1 MTLSN
6 PGFKLC
12 RLNIGIANGF
22 FEHRKANGEH
32 PIRSLKNIATK
43 GTNRSFTERVCLMPH
58 KYTAS
63 NPSRGS
69 SILEEKIALYAR
81 VPHYVLITG
90 ERGTGKTTLAKRL
103 HEMSPRSRKE
113 FVSVNCASFTAELLE
128 SELFGY
134 EKGAF
139 TGANAA
145 KSGLFETADGGT
157 LFLDEV
163 GELSISLQS
172 KLLKAVEEKRIRRV
186 GGNREREIDVRI
198 IAATSKD
205 LHSMVLEGTFRADL
219 YDRLNILQL
228 ETIPLRFQ
236 RERIRELFIRQL
248 KEETAAVGRSAPFV
262 IDDEALATV
271 ELLEWRGN
279 YRQLKNFA
287 ARLAVQAF
295 DSPSITE
302 ENVLHV
308 AGIDRSIT
316 QASDSAIAQGLQ
328 LNDPNL
334 VTVTLDANTDDLDSV
349 YVKAAATFI
358 EHALKRSRGNL
369 RRAAR
374 SMGTTHSTL
383 SRILKKHKESIA
395 NGTYP
400 ASEKQAYS
408 AAA

>member
-1 MTLSN
+1 MEN
-6 PGFKLC
+6 P
-12 RLNIGIANGF
+12 N
-22 FEHRKANGEH
+22 
-32 PIRSLKNIATK
+32 STATRR
-43 GTNRSFTERVCLMPH
+43 TDRSFCEVNRLMANT
-58 KYTAS
+58 YAAG
-63 NPSRGS
+63 NPFRNS
-69 SILEEKIALYAR
+69 STLEEKIALYAR

-103 HEMSPRSRKE
+103 HEISPRSRKE
-113 FVSVNCASFTAELLE
+113 FVSVNCASFTADLLE

-145 KSGLFETADGGT
+145 KEGLFESAEGGT

-163 GELSISLQS
+163 GELSIALQA

-198 IAATSKD
+198 IAATSRD
-205 LHSMVLEGTFRADL
+205 LTAMVQEGTFRADL
-219 YDRLNILQL
+219 LDRLNILQL

-236 RERIRELFIRQL
+236 QERIRDLFIRQME
-248 KEETAAVGRSAPFV
+248 KERAAVGRGMPFV
-262 IDDEALATV
+262 IDDEAIAAI

-279 YRQLKNFA
+279 YRELKNFA

-295 DSPSITE
+295 DASSITE
-302 ENVLHV
+302 DLILYV
-308 AGIDRSIT
+308 AGNRVGTTDLAYNSF
-316 QASDSAIAQGLQ
+316 IAQGIH
-328 LNDPNL
+328 LNRPNI
-334 VTVTLDANTDDLDSV
+334 VTVMLDADTDDLDTV

-383 SRILKKHKESIA
+383 SRILKRHRESVVDGSDA
-395 NGTYP
+395 P
-400 ASEKQAYS
+400 SQQPHYS
-408 AAA
+408 AVA

>member
-1 MTLSN
+1 MALIAVFLSGVSSMLHPFEDSN
-6 PGFKLC
+6 KGS
-12 RLNIGIANGF
+12 RLSQGS
-22 FEHRKANGEH
+22 
-32 PIRSLKNIATK
+32 RS
-43 GTNRSFTERVCLMPH
+43 SD
-58 KYTAS
+58 
-63 NPSRGS
+63 
-69 SILEEKIALYAR
+69 LEEMIVRYAR

-90 ERGTGKTTLAKRL
+90 ERGTGKTTIARRL
-103 HEMSPRSRKE
+103 HELSPRSRKE

-145 KSGLFETADGGT
+145 KSGLFETANGGT

-163 GELSISLQS
+163 GELSFSLQA

-186 GGNREREIDVRI
+186 GGNQERDLDVRI
-198 IAATSKD
+198 IAATSRN
-205 LHSMVLEGTFRADL
+205 LNSMVHEGAFRADL
-219 YDRLNILQL
+219 FDRLNILQL

-236 RERIRELFIRQL
+236 QDRIRDLFIRQMN
-248 KEETAAVGRSAPFV
+248 EESAAVGRPGPFV
-262 IDDEALATV
+262 INDKALEAV

-279 YRQLKNFA
+279 YRELRNFA

-295 DSPSITE
+295 DAPAITE
-302 ENVLHV
+302 DIVLHV
-308 AGIDRSIT
+308 AGIDHSQTGSFADRDAMNS
-316 QASDSAIAQGLQ
+316 SFAQGLQ
-328 LNDPNL
+328 LNRPNL
-334 VTVTLDANTDDLDSV
+334 VTVTLDADTDDLDSV

-383 SRILKKHKESIA
+383 SRILKKHRESVA
-395 NGTYP
+395 NSSYAP
-400 ASEKQAYS
+400 SDQATYS

>member
-1 MTLSN
+1 MQQYSN
-6 PGFKLC
+6 KGS
-12 RLNIGIANGF
+12 
-22 FEHRKANGEH
+22 
-32 PIRSLKNIATK
+32 RS
-43 GTNRSFTERVCLMPH
+43 SD
-58 KYTAS
+58 
-63 NPSRGS
+63 
-69 SILEEKIALYAR
+69 LEEMIVRYAR

-113 FVSVNCASFTAELLE
+113 FVGVNCASFTTELLE

-145 KSGLFETADGGT
+145 KSGLFETANGGT

-163 GELSISLQS
+163 GELSFALQA

-186 GGNREREIDVRI
+186 GGNQERDIDVRI
-198 IAATSKD
+198 IAATSRN
-205 LHSMVLEGTFRADL
+205 LNSMVQEGAFRADL
-219 YDRLNILQL
+219 FDRLNILQL

-236 RERIRELFIRQL
+236 QERIRDLFVRQMN
-248 KEETAAVGRSAPFV
+248 EESAAVGRACPFV

-279 YRQLKNFA
+279 YRELKNFA

-295 DSPSITE
+295 DAPSITE
-302 ENVLHV
+302 EIVLHV
-308 AGIDRSIT
+308 VGIDRT
-316 QASDSAIAQGLQ
+316 KTEASNSSIAQGIH
-328 LNDPNL
+328 LNRPNL
-334 VTVTLDANTDDLDSV
+334 VTVTLDADTDDLDSV

-383 SRILKKHKESIA
+383 SRILKKHRESVA
-395 NGTYP
+395 
-400 ASEKQAYS
+400 ASPYAPSEQPAYS

>member
-1 MTLSN
+1 M
-6 PGFKLC
+6 
-12 RLNIGIANGF
+12 
-22 FEHRKANGEH
+22 
-32 PIRSLKNIATK
+32 
-43 GTNRSFTERVCLMPH
+43 VH
-58 KYTAS
+58 KYTVS
-63 NPSRGS
+63 DRSKGS
-69 SILEEKIALYAR
+69 SILEEKINLYAR

-90 ERGTGKTTLAKRL
+90 ERGTGKTTLARRL
-103 HEMSPRSRKE
+103 HEMSPRSQKE

-145 KSGLFETADGGT
+145 KSGLFETAAGGT

-163 GELSISLQS
+163 GELSLALQA

-186 GGNREREIDVRI
+186 GGNRERDIDVRI
-198 IAATSKD
+198 IAATSRD
-205 LHSMVLEGTFRADL
+205 LGAMMCEGAFRADL
-219 YDRLNILQL
+219 LDRLNILQL

-236 RERIRELFIRQL
+236 QERIRELFVRQMN
-248 KEETAAVGRSAPFV
+248 KESSAVGRSNPFV
-262 IDDEALATV
+262 IDDGALAAV

-279 YRQLKNFA
+279 YRELKNFA

-302 ENVLHV
+302 EIV
-308 AGIDRSIT
+308 IDMAESGYNPT
-316 QASDSAIAQGLQ
+316 KDSNLFIAQGIH
-328 LNDPNL
+328 LNRPNI
-334 VTVTLDANTDDLDSV
+334 VTVTLDADTDDLDSV

-374 SMGTTHSTL
+374 SIGTTHSTI
-383 SRILKKHKESIA
+383 SRILKKHRERVADDPYSPGEIKE
-395 NGTYP
+395 
-400 ASEKQAYS
+400 
-408 AAA
+408 AAQSVAA

>member
-1 MTLSN
+1 MVHT
-6 PGFKLC
+6 
-12 RLNIGIANGF
+12 
-22 FEHRKANGEH
+22 
-32 PIRSLKNIATK
+32 
-43 GTNRSFTERVCLMPH
+43 
-58 KYTAS
+58 YTAG
-63 NPSRGS
+63 NPFKGS
-69 SILEEKIALYAR
+69 SILEEQMALYAR

-113 FVSVNCASFTAELLE
+113 LVSVNCASFTAELLE

-186 GGNREREIDVRI
+186 GGNRERDIDVRI
-198 IAATSKD
+198 IAATSRN
-205 LHSMVLEGTFRADL
+205 LTAMVHEGVFRADL
-219 YDRLNILQL
+219 FDRLNILQL

-236 RERIRELFIRQL
+236 QERIRDLFIRQMN
-248 KEETAAVGRSAPFV
+248 EESAAVGRSTPFV
-262 IDDEALATV
+262 IDDEALESV

-279 YRQLKNFA
+279 YRELKNFA

-295 DSPSITE
+295 DAPSITE
-302 ENVLHV
+302 EIVLHV
-308 AGIDRSIT
+308 AGIDHGIT
-316 QASDSAIAQGLQ
+316 QASNSAIAQGLQ
-328 LNDPNL
+328 MNSPNL

-374 SMGTTHSTL
+374 SMGTTHSTI
-383 SRILKKHKESIA
+383 SRILKKHKESVGNSA
-395 NGTYP
+395 YP
-400 ASEKQAYS
+400 THEQKAYS
-408 AAA
+408 TAA